1 MKNDDAKSKSAHAEL
16 DRPLSFFGKWA
27 KVFVERYRIVYLLIM
42 ILVILGTTSY
52 LGLPREINPEVVL
65 PYGYIFTMYPGAS
78 PEDVERQVTEKIEN
92 QISDIADIKTISSN
106 SVSGFSQIYIE
117 YEQGVDVKE
126 KNSEVSER
134 INGIIADLP
143 KDAETPIVQ
152 NFETNNSPIMII
164 NMTGDYDFV
173 TLKNIGQDMA
183 DALETLPDVKE
194 AKVVGGLEREI
205 SVVVEPALMERYG
218 LTIENVQNLVSAANM
233 DIPSGRAV
241 LDNRTF
247 NIRTIN
253 SFEAISE
260 IGDILLTYRDGK
272 PLYLKDVALVKDG
285 YKKAETFSRMS
296 ERLHTEQAG
305 TKPSVS
311 ISVKKKSS
319 SDVIKTSQLV
329 REKLD
334 KGKGNLYPENLSVQI
349 SGDMAK
355 MIDDQLGG
363 VTSNAISG
371 LVLVLVVL
379 YLFIGLGESLIV
391 STVIPLSI
399 LSTLWL
405 MKVFDLTINSITLFS
420 MVLAVGML
428 VDNGIVIMENIDRL
442 RHLGYD
448 SKTAAIKGTNQV
460 AMAVFSSMLTT
471 IAAFFPILLTT
482 GIMGAFIKPIPMTVI
497 FALVS
502 SFLIAMTVTPALC
515 AKILK
520 DDAKAFKPVSKFRKR
535 LNTVAS
541 VLLVFVLGLVAFKQD
556 GQIGALSIGFAL
568 FFSVIMIA
576 KHVGQHKR
584 LEESALIQGYGKILE
599 KIVSKGRNRL
609 IAVIALFVAFVMSMS
624 LLISGALKVEM
635 FGSEDYDRL
644 YVSVSTP
651 RGTPIERT
659 DAILSEVEKI
669 LLDIPEIETFVTNV
683 GSGGADSFEGFGDSS
698 ASNPTY
704 GRVTIDLYPADER
717 ERSSMDLSKVLRE
730 KVKNIPGATI
740 KIEELQSGP
749 PSSAP
754 MLIRVKGEN
763 LDDMKQVT
771 TDLEAI
777 LKEMPGVRDLTSSV
791 SQGEAE
797 LRIQLD
803 RAKVKR
809 YGINEAQIG
818 FSIRNAV
825 EGIKATTYR
834 VGQNDIDVMIKS
846 GSTDI
851 QTVNDI
857 YNIVMVSQ
865 TGAVVKV
872 GDVAVITMEEG
883 LAGISRENLQRQMY
897 VQSNLADGYNAVEM
911 TEQFKEKIKD
921 YPLPDGIQ
929 IAYGGEFEDVQQTFT
944 EMFINMAIAAIL
956 VFLILA
962 VQFNS
967 LSQPLIILV
976 TVPMALIGVLPGLL
990 VTGNTFGFVAFIG
1003 VVALVGIGVNDAIV
1017 LVDYANGLRKEGKPL
1032 IEAIVETG
1040 RSRFIPVMA
1049 TTITTAGGILPLS
1062 IQEKF
1067 FQPMGVALIFGLCT
1081 ASILTLVV
1089 IPVLYTALELKK
1101 EKRIAKKQRKLSIL
1115 VEAEE

>member
-1 MKNDDAKSKSAHAEL
+1 MKNDDTKAISANNEPEKSL
-16 DRPLSFFGKWA
+16 NFFGKWA

-42 ILVILGTTSY
+42 ILTILGTTSY

-126 KNSEVSER
+126 KNNEVSER
-134 INGIIADLP
+134 VNGIISELPADA
-143 KDAETPIVQ
+143 DTPVVQ

-218 LTIENVQNLVSAANM
+218 LTIETIQSLVSASNM

-253 SFEAISE
+253 SFEVISE
-260 IGDILLTYRDGK
+260 IGDILLTYHEGK
-272 PLYLKDVALVKDG
+272 PLYLKDVAMVKDG

-296 ERLHTEQAG
+296 EQLNTQQAT

-329 REKLD
+329 REKLE
-334 KGKGNLYPENLSVQI
+334 KGKGSLYPENLSVQI

-442 RHLGYD
+442 RHQGYD
-448 SKTAAIKGTNQV
+448 SKTAAIQGTNQV

-497 FALVS
+497 FALFS

-515 AKILK
+515 ARILK
-520 DDAKAFKPVSKFRKR
+520 DDAKAFKPVSKFRKQ
-535 LNTVAS
+535 LNLVAS
-541 VLLVFVLGLVAFKQD
+541 VLLVFLLGLIAFREE
-556 GQIGALSIGFAL
+556 GQVGALSIGFAL

-576 KHVGQHKR
+576 KHIGQHKR
-584 LEESALIQGYGKILE
+584 LEESKLIQGYGKILE

-609 IAVIALFVAFVMSMS
+609 IAVGALLIGFALSMS
-624 LLISGALKVEM
+624 LLVTGALKVEM

-644 YVSVSTP
+644 YISVSTP

-659 DAILSEVEKI
+659 DTILSEVEKT

-704 GRVTIDLYPADER
+704 GRITIDLYPADDR
-717 ERSSMDLSKVLRE
+717 QRSSMELSKELSE
-730 KVKNIPGATI
+730 KIKDIPGATI

-754 MLIRVKGEN
+754 ILIRVKGED
-763 LDDMKQVT
+763 LDDMKKVT
-771 TDLEAI
+771 ADLEAT
-777 LKEMPGVRDLTSSV
+777 LKQMQGIKDLTSSV

-803 RAKVKR
+803 RGKVKR
-809 YGINEAQIG
+809 YGISEAQVG

-834 VGQNDIDVMIKS
+834 IGQNDIDVMIKS
-846 GSTDI
+846 GNTDI
-851 QTVNDI
+851 QSVNDI

-883 LAGISRENLQRQMY
+883 LAGISREDLQRQMY
-897 VQSNLADGYNAVEM
+897 VQSNLAEGYNAVEV
-911 TEQFKEKIKD
+911 TEQFKEKIKN
-921 YPLPDGIQ
+921 YVLPDGIQ
-929 IAYGGEFEDVQQTFT
+929 IAYGGEFEDIQQTFT
-944 EMFINMAIAAIL
+944 DMLVNMAIAGIL
-956 VFLILA
+956 VFLILS

-976 TVPMALIGVLPGLL
+976 TVPMSLIGVLPGLFI
-990 VTGNTFGFVAFIG
+990 TGNSFGFVAFIG

-1081 ASILTLVV
+1081 ASVLTLVI
-1089 IPVLYTALELKK
+1089 IPVLYVVLELRK
-1101 EKRIAKKQRKLSIL
+1101 EKRIAKKQLKQNLSL
-1115 VEAEE
+1115 EGEE